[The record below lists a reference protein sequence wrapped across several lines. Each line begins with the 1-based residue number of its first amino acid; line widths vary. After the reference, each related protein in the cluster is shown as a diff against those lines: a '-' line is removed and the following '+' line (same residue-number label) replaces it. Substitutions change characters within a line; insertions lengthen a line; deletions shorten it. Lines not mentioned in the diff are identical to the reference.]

1 MDKKALE
8 IEFKNLLSYE
18 QFDQLR
24 QALFSDVEGFTQTNF
39 YIDTPHFDLKNAK
52 IALRI
57 RDIGTQKEMT
67 LKIPQQVGIMEY
79 NGIVDESI
87 TIEEFIQTDKVPQH
101 ILDELTSRN
110 IPIEQLKIFGAL
122 STERYI
128 KSYASGTLFLDAS
141 HYLDQS
147 DFEIE
152 YEVTDYEKGKQEFK
166 ALLETYNIQP
176 TEVKNKVQRFY
187 DRYQALIR

>member
-18 QFDQLR
+18 EFDHLKQS
-24 QALFSDVEGFTQTNF
+24 LFNDVEGFTQTNF
-39 YIDTPHFDLKNAK
+39 YIDTPQFDLKNAK

-67 LKIPQQVGIMEY
+67 LKIPEQVGIMEY
-79 NGIVDESI
+79 NGLVDEHI
-87 TIEEFIQTDKVPQH
+87 TIEEFIQIDNVPQH

-110 IPIEQLKIFGAL
+110 IPVNQLKIFGAL

-128 KSYASGTLFLDAS
+128 NPYASGTLFLDAS

-152 YEVTDYEKGKQEFK
+152 YEVTDYEKGKQEFN

-176 TEVKNKVQRFY
+176 TEVRNKVQRFY
-187 DRYQALIR
+187 DRYQTLIR